1 MKNII
6 KRQYKRIAILSSALL
21 VLSLSSSCSSDYL
34 ETDPTTAVSEE
45 SAYSS
50 ASNLM
55 AIINGMHRDMY
66 YRQNSNQGQNGQGG
80 IMIMMDALGE
90 DLVFPST
97 GNGWYVSTVRWQDQ
111 VNENGANDFY
121 PFQFYYALIRNANLV
136 IANGPSVPTA
146 NAAEAATVKQAIAEA
161 YAFRA
166 FSYYMLVQIYGK
178 RYVPNTTNS
187 QLGVPIRLVA
197 NEVPL
202 ARNTVEEVYTQIN
215 SDIAEALSRLS
226 NSRPTKSHFNDKVVL
241 GLRARVALTQGNYT
255 LAASSAALARAGFT
269 LMDNATYVA
278 GFNNLE
284 GNGEWIWGAT
294 IIADQTDYF
303 GNFGAYMSR
312 NYNSTNIRQ
321 NPKAMSSKLYALFP
335 NTDIRK
341 KLVDPTGNH
350 AGAVAS
356 PPSPAI
362 PAVSLPGTYSKFPYT
377 SQKFLSVSASD
388 SRVDVPYMRAAEM
401 YLIEAEAKARLG
413 DEAGSKLVFDV
424 FTKNR
429 NPSYPG
435 ATTTGAAYITEILN
449 SRRMEL
455 WGEGF
460 RFLDLK
466 RLNQGLDRTGANHSA
481 VVVNNVLT
489 VSSTDNRWEYLIPR
503 AEINANPL
511 IVQNPL

>member
-6 KRQYKRIAILSSALL
+6 KRQYKKIVILSSALL

-34 ETDPTTAVSEE
+34 ETDPTTAASEE
-45 SAYSS
+45 AAYSS

-55 AIINGMHRDMY
+55 AIINGMHRNMY
-66 YRQNSNQGQNGQGG
+66 YRQNNSQGQNGQGG

-97 GNGWYVSTVRWQDQ
+97 GNGWYISTVRWLDQ
-111 VNENGANDFY
+111 VNENGSNDFY

-136 IANGPSVPTA
+136 IANGPTVPTP
-146 NAAEAATVKQAIAEA
+146 NATDAATVKQAIGEA

-178 RYVPNTTNS
+178 RYVPGATNS
-187 QLGVPIRLVA
+187 QLGVPIRLIA
-197 NEVPL
+197 DETPM

-215 SDIAEALSRLS
+215 SDIDEALSRLS
-226 NSRPTKSHFNDKVVL
+226 SSRPTKSHFNDKVVL
-241 GLRARVALTQGNYT
+241 GLRARVALTQGNYA
-255 LAASSAALARAGFT
+255 LAASSAQQARAGFA
-269 LMDNATYVA
+269 LMNNATYTS

-284 GNGEWIWGAT
+284 GNGEWMWGAT

-321 NPKAMSSKLYALFP
+321 APKAMNSKLYGLFP
-335 NTDIRK
+335 DTDVRK
-341 KLVDPTGNH
+341 KLVDQTGLH
-350 AGAVAS
+350 TALAL
-356 PPSPAI
+356 PSN
-362 PAVSLPGTYSKFPYT
+362 YSKFPYT
-377 SQKFLSVSASD
+377 SQKFLSVSFSD
-388 SRVDVPYMRAAEM
+388 SRLDVPYMRAAEM
-401 YLIEAEAKARLG
+401 FLIEAEAKARLG
-413 DEAGSKLVFDV
+413 DEAGSKLVFFD
-424 FTKNR
+424 FAKNR
-429 NPSYPG
+429 NPDYVGP
-435 ATTTGAAYITEILN
+435 TTTGAAYITEILN
-449 SRRMEL
+449 SRRIEF

-466 RLNQGLDRTGANHSA
+466 RLNMGLDRTGANHSS

-489 VSSTDNRWEYLIPR
+489 VSSTDKRWEYLIPR

>member
-21 VLSLSSSCSSDYL
+21 VLSLSSACSSDYL

-66 YRQNSNQGQNGQGG
+66 YRQNNSQGQNGQGG

-111 VNENGANDFY
+111 VNENGSNDFY

-136 IANGPSVPTA
+136 IANGPTVPTA
-146 NAAEAATVKQAIAEA
+146 NATDVATVKQAIGEA

-166 FSYYMLVQIYGK
+166 FSYYMLVQLYGK
-178 RYVPNTTNS
+178 RYIPNTTNT

-215 SDIAEALSRLS
+215 NDIAEALSRLS
-226 NSRPTKSHFNDKVVL
+226 TSRLTKSHFNDRVVL
-241 GLRARVALTQGNYT
+241 GLRARVALTQGNYA
-255 LAASSAALARAGFT
+255 LAASSAKSAREAVTGGFAGFP
-269 LMDNATYVA
+269 LMNNATYTA

-284 GNGEWIWGAT
+284 GNGEWMWGAT

-321 NPKAMSSKLYALFP
+321 APKAMNSKLFAMFP
-335 NTDIRK
+335 ATDVRTK
-341 KLVDPTGNH
+341 VVDPTGQH
-350 AGAVAS
+350 TALAL
-356 PPSPAI
+356 PS
-362 PAVSLPGTYSKFPYT
+362 TYSKFPYT
-377 SQKFLSVSASD
+377 SQKFLSVSTSD

-413 DEAGSKLVFDV
+413 DEAGSKVVFNALA
-424 FTKNR
+424 TNR
-429 NPSYPG
+429 NPSYTG

-449 SRRMEL
+449 SRRIEL

-466 RLNQGLDRTGANHSA
+466 RLNLGLDRTGANHSS

-489 VSSTDNRWEYLIPR
+489 VANTDNRWEYLIPR

>member
-6 KRQYKRIAILSSALL
+6 KRQYKRIVILSSALL
-21 VLSLSSSCSSDYL
+21 ILSLSSSCSSDYL

-66 YRQNSNQGQNGQGG
+66 YRQNSSQGQNGQGG

-111 VNENGANDFY
+111 VNENGSNDFY

-136 IANGPSVPTA
+136 IANGPNVPA
-146 NAAEAATVKQAIAEA
+146 PNAADAATIKQAIAEA

-178 RYVPNTTNS
+178 RYVPGTTNN

-226 NSRPTKSHFNDKVVL
+226 NTRPTKSHFNNKVVL
-241 GLRARVALTQGNYT
+241 GLRARVALTQGNYA
-255 LAASSAALARAGFT
+255 LAASSAQEARVGFAL
-269 LMDNATYVA
+269 MSNATYTS

-284 GNGEWIWGAT
+284 GNGEWMWGAT

-321 NPKAMSSKLYALFP
+321 NPKAINSKLFAMFP
-335 NTDIRK
+335 TTDVRTK
-341 KLVDPTGNH
+341 VVDPTGQH
-350 AGAVAS
+350 TALG
-356 PPSPAI
+356 
-362 PAVSLPGTYSKFPYT
+362 LPTTYSKFPYT
-377 SQKFLSVSASD
+377 SQKFLSVSTSD
-388 SRVDVPYMRAAEM
+388 SRLDVPYMRAAEM
-401 YLIEAEAKARLG
+401 YLIEAEAKAKAG
-413 DEAGSKLVFDV
+413 DEAGSKVVFNA
-424 FTKNR
+424 FTANR
-429 NPSYPG
+429 NPSYTG

-460 RFLDLK
+460 RFFDLK
-466 RLNQGLDRTGANHSA
+466 RLNQGLDRTGANHSS
-481 VVVNNVLT
+481 VVVNNVMT
-489 VSSTDNRWEYLIPR
+489 VPSTDNRWQYLIPR

-511 IVQNPL
+511 IEQNPL